1 MSTMSRPQRW
11 SLAAVSAGAPF
22 GLCAVSLLLAS
33 PVLTAQA
40 PSDEPPPAISASRVL
55 TAAQNAGPH
64 HKVAEAVST
73 PGFFHEF
80 TITSTYGTFHAVG
93 RLELDRVIRE
103 IGALHELSKVSKS
116 DIFIEA
122 AGQSLVDVGKGA
134 ANAVIKPVDTAKGI
148 GGGLKR
154 MGTNLGRR
162 TKRAADEALDEDPE
176 LSEEEKAAQGSG
188 TTNAAYGVLGVNSA
202 VRRWAAK
209 VAVDP
214 YTTNPTL
221 KAALEGIAKVDA
233 AGSLTTRFVVPVP
246 PLVGPAATVGN
257 LVWTTD
263 PESLRKMNE
272 GRAKALGVTDA
283 AAKAFFLNNRL
294 TLTMQTRVLAA
305 LSAVKPANGA
315 DYIETITGATSA
327 REALFFVHSVEMLEA
342 LHARTPVKAI
352 LTDSKALVAV
362 TSARQG
368 VMLLPVD
375 WLREASSAVVTM
387 KDVAARASNEL
398 GATSLRVETN
408 ATVTPRAKAAF
419 AQAGWTF

>member
-1 MSTMSRPQRW
+1 M
-11 SLAAVSAGAPF
+11 
-22 GLCAVSLLLAS
+22 
-33 PVLTAQA
+33 
-40 PSDEPPPAISASRVL
+40 L
-55 TAAQNAGPH
+55 TAAQLKGAH
-64 HKVAEAVST
+64 HQVADAVST

-80 TITSTYGTFHAVG
+80 TVTSEYGTFKAVG
-93 RLELDRVIRE
+93 RLELNRVIRE
-103 IGALHELSKVSKS
+103 INGIHELSQVSKS

-122 AGQSLVDVGKGA
+122 AGQSLVNVGKGA
-134 ANAVIKPVDTAKGI
+134 ANAVVNPVDTAKGV

-162 TKRAADEALDEDPE
+162 SKRAADEALDEDPE

-209 VAVDP
+209 VGVDP
-214 YTTNPTL
+214 YTTNSTL
-221 KAALEGIAKVDA
+221 KSALEGIAKVDA
-233 AGSLTTRFVVPVP
+233 AGSLTTKFVVPIP
-246 PLVGPAATVGN
+246 PLVGSAATVGN

-272 GRAKALGVTDA
+272 GRAKALGVSDA

-305 LSAVKPANGA
+305 LDAVKPANAA
-315 DYIETITGATSA
+315 DYIATITGATSV
-327 REALFFVHSVEMLEA
+327 REALFFVHSVEMLQA
-342 LHARTPVKAI
+342 LHAKSPVKSI

-362 TSARQG
+362 TSAKAG
-368 VMLLPVD
+368 VVLLPVD
-375 WLREASSAVVTM
+375 WLRETKSAVATM
-387 KDVAARASNEL
+387 TDISARAKREL
-398 GATSLRVETN
+398 GATSLRVETE

-419 AQAGWTF
+419 AAAGWTF